1 MGGTM
6 SEQLRHF
13 IAYIALGV
21 LIAGLVAVAI
31 LLFRNRKAQRRTHT
45 RRPKIDLLSAT
56 ESTE

>member
-1 MGGTM
+1 M